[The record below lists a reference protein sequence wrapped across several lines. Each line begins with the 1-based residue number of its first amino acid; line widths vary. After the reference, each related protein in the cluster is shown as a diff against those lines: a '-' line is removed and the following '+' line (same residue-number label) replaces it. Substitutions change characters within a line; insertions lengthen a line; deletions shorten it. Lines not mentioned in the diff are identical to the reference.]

1 METILILVGL
11 VLLQAVPGW
20 LKKRAEK
27 KRAEAQRVSRPDTS
41 YPVGKNETSEASSE
55 SHDSLQDLI
64 RKFNEEQKK
73 RFSDEDLPPGG
84 SAEES
89 GKESGGEEAEED
101 LPDEEGFPPEPLE
114 EDLPAKPVFEEKKK
128 NVEVKKHFETAS
140 FEGSSRPAPAPS
152 LMVEPANK
160 APVLHVEDELEKIH
174 SAAWKDEIGRAP
186 KSVDGATQGRPVLS
200 LNIKEARKGF
210 LWAKVLD
217 DPRFK
222 RRSPLPLNPYSYK
235 G

>member
-20 LKKRAEK
+20 LKKRAVK
-27 KRAEAQRVSRPDTS
+27 KRAEAQRVSRPDS
-41 YPVGKNETSEASSE
+41 GYPVGKDESSDASSK
-55 SHDSLQDLI
+55 SHDPLQDLI

-73 RFSDEDLPPGG
+73 RFSEEDLGVP
-84 SAEES
+84 AEES
-89 GKESGGEEAEED
+89 QKESGGEEAEEEF
-101 LPDEEGFPPEPLE
+101 PDEEDLPPEPLE
-114 EDLPAKPVFEEKKK
+114 EGLPAKPVFEERKKI
-128 NVEVKKHFETAS
+128 VEVKKRFETAS
-140 FEGSSRPAPAPS
+140 FEGLSRPVPAPS
-152 LMVEPANK
+152 LVVEPANK

-174 SAAWKDEIGRAP
+174 SAAWKDEIGTAP
-186 KSVDGATQGRPVLS
+186 KSVNNEPQWSPVLS

-210 LWAKVLD
+210 LWAKVLE

-222 RRSPLPLNPYSYK
+222 RRSPLALNPYSYK